1 PTLTLTSQTSVKVNR
16 IQLSLL
22 EEVSSW
28 IHLPTSVEIS
38 GSADGVHFSQLK
50 ILNAKEIQQQYAS
63 SKMLECR
70 IPQSSLRAVRIT
82 FKGLSQIPK
91 GNPGEG
97 EHPWF
102 FVSEILINPAP

>member
-1 PTLTLTSQTSVKVNR
+1 
-16 IQLSLL
+16 
-22 EEVSSW
+22 
-28 IHLPTSVEIS
+28 
-38 GSADGVHFSQLK
+38 
-50 ILNAKEIQQQYAS
+50 
-63 SKMLECR
+63 
-70 IPQSSLRAVRIT
+70 VRIT